1 MGDLSKRTD
10 SWCSFSWSILNKMA
24 TLLGVSRA
32 AVSKVLTAYT
42 NHGRTSSGKRNSGW
56 KSKLGDRNHSI
67 LKRIVSKN
75 HRITA
80 AKVRAE
86 LIIHLEDPVSIRT
99 RSRFHPPSSL
109 NQLGDVLHEE
119 WYYIPLETIQN
130 IYESIP
136 RRIQAELQANGGPTL
151 Y

>member
-1 MGDLSKRTD
+1 V
-10 SWCSFSWSILNKMA
+10 C
-24 TLLGVSRA
+24 
-32 AVSKVLTAYT
+32 
-42 NHGRTSSGKRNSGW
+42 
-56 KSKLGDRNHSI
+56 
-67 LKRIVSKN
+67 KN

-86 LIIHLEDPVSIRT
+86 LIIHFEDPVSIRM
-99 RSRFHPPSSL
+99 RSRFPPPSSL

-136 RRIQAELQANGGPTL
+136 RRIQAVLQANGDPTL